1 MQPVEYREVRA
12 FSQSSLKLL
21 DFNVNKFY
29 KEEYLWV
36 IGQIDT
42 RKDESTPA
50 MGLGSM
56 VDVLSTGKEGDYE
69 NEYKAVECVLQPQLR
84 EYIEEFV
91 RLETTWG
98 HGGFEDWADKIGMQ
112 AYSNVGIKQSKYDTI
127 KARFQAEG
135 LTYYNELK
143 KAKASG
149 KIIVTKEK
157 DDYAKLLYKG
167 LCEDEFTGP
176 IITQETDTQSFL
188 TVDIVV
194 YNQLAI
200 YFEAYGLKF
209 KALLDKVI
217 VDHIK
222 KTISPYDI
230 KTTSSSDFT
239 EAFGKY
245 RYDIQGAFYTD
256 ALHHWMKENGM
267 KDYEIKPFTFIVAFT
282 NEKGIGPQ
290 LWQMCNRDYH
300 VGRFGIYEARVKIWI
315 RKGYQTLI
323 KDLEWHI
330 KENKWKYPLE
340 VYKNNGIRMLN
351 HYADD
356 PYKH

>member
-1 MQPVEYREVRA
+1 MQPVEYRDVRA

-36 IGQIDT
+36 IGQINT

-69 NEYKAVECVLQPQLR
+69 KEYEVVECSLPPQLR
-84 EYIEEFV
+84 EFTEEFV
-91 RLETTWG
+91 KMELMWG
-98 HGGFEDWADKIGMQ
+98 HGRQEDWADKIGFSV
-112 AYSNVGIKQSKYDTI
+112 YNLINIKQSKYETI
-127 KARFQAEG
+127 KAKFQTEC
-135 LTYYNELK
+135 LPYYNDLK

-149 KIIVTKEK
+149 RIVVTKEK
-157 DDYAKLLYKG
+157 DDHAKLLYRG
-167 LCEDEFTGP
+167 LLEDEFTGP
-176 IITQETDTQSFL
+176 IVGRKEG
-188 TVDIVV
+188 TVRYEDSVVIV

-217 VDHIK
+217 VDGHN
-222 KTISPYDI
+222 KTIQPYDI

-256 ALHHWMKENGM
+256 ALTYWMKEQGIQ
-267 KDYEIKPFTFIVAFT
+267 DYTILPFTFIVAFT

-290 LWQMCNRDYH
+290 LWQMSDNDYK
-300 VGRFGIYEARVKIWI
+300 VGRLGIIYSSKIGWI
-315 RKGYQTLI
+315 KKGYTTLVH
-323 KDLEWHI
+323 DLQWHI
-330 KENKWKYPLE
+330 KEGKWKYSKD
-340 VYKNNGIRMLN
+340 VYMNNGIRMLN
-351 HYADD
+351 HYTDD